1 MTPKPSL
8 RSILAWFPASLI
20 LMAIALGSF
29 VFSSSREAGAQTP
42 NRAAVTVSFGEGQT
56 ANYCIEFTEDEIS
69 GIDLLRRT
77 GLSLVTIGGGMGAGV
92 CKVNDTGCNDPNNC
106 FCQCSGGNCN
116 YWAYYELDGGQWKY
130 AAQGASLRKVHN
142 GGVDGWAWGAGG
154 AGSGAQPP
162 LISFDQVCA
171 PPASPTPLPPTAP
184 PPPLGGTAA
193 IDPLPT
199 DLAIPPPAAP
209 TVPLS
214 ELTVPPMDRVAK
226 LPTADLLNIG
236 TKIAQGGQAAES
248 SAVDGEDSS
257 FPVTAVAF
265 GVVAAVLV
273 GAAIILARRR
283 SGG

>member
-1 MTPKPSL
+1 V
-8 RSILAWFPASLI
+8 WVPASLV
-20 LMAIALGSF
+20 LVAIALGSF

-42 NRAAVTVSFGEGQT
+42 NRAAVTVSFGEGQIL
-56 ANYCIEFTEDEIS
+56 NYCIEFTEDEIS

-77 GLSLVTIGGGMGAGV
+77 GLSLVTMGGGMGAGV

-106 FCQCSGGNCN
+106 FCQCSGGNCS
-116 YWAYYELDGGQWKY
+116 YWAYYELDAGQWKY

-142 GGVDGWAWGAGG
+142 GDVDGWAWGAGS
-154 AGSGAQPP
+154 AGGGAQPP
-162 LISFDQVCA
+162 LIAFDQVCA

-184 PPPLGGTAA
+184 PPPVGGTVA
-193 IDPLPT
+193 IDPPPT
-199 DLAIPPPAAP
+199 LAATSTAAP

-214 ELTVPPMDRVAK
+214 EMTIPPTDRVAK
-226 LPTADLLNIG
+226 LPTG
-236 TKIAQGGQAAES
+236 PKIAQGSQTAGS
-248 SAVDGEDSS
+248 SAADEEDSS